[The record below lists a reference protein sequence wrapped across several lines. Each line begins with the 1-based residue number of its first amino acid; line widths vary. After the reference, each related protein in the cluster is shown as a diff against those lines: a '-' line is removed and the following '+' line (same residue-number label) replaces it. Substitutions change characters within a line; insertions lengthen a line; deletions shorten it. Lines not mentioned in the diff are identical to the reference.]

1 MSVLWAPRLPQG
13 RSARQF
19 SVPQG
24 RSASKFSVPAGRS
37 ASEFSVALVV
47 LSGQVG
53 RLLACA
59 RKGGAI
65 VNFEAVL
72 SDYFVFY
79 GFFSDLVNS
88 GRDSYFT
95 YFYENFKF
103 PIFFDAGV
111 FTVSSS
117 RWTSRAS
124 AWTSRAA
131 AWTSRAAAWTSR
143 ASA

>member
-1 MSVLWAPRLPQG
+1 MSVLWAPRLPRG
-13 RSARQF
+13 RSARQ
-19 SVPQG
+19 
-24 RSASKFSVPAGRS
+24 FSVPAGRS
-37 ASEFSVALVV
+37 ASEFPVPAGRSASEFSVTLVV

-53 RLLACA
+53 RLVAWV

-79 GFFSDLVNS
+79 GFFSDLVNN
-88 GRDSYFT
+88 GRDCFFT
-95 YFYENFKF
+95 YFYENLKF
-103 PIFFDAGV
+103 PIFFDADV

-124 AWTSRAA
+124 AWTSRAS
-131 AWTSRAAAWTSR
+131 AWTSRATAWTSR